1 MRIND
6 ADVRAM
12 IVCHVLFLRGSLF
25 GYVLRV
31 LFSQNSC
38 EIPASVKGKV
48 CVVDGEYLLPPTA
61 DNSTGHF
68 DFCVT
73 QTC

>member
-1 MRIND
+1 MPCSIPKG
-6 ADVRAM
+6 
-12 IVCHVLFLRGSLF
+12 LSLSLSLL
-25 GYVLRV
+25 GYVFRV

-38 EIPASVKGKV
+38 EIPVFAKATV
-48 CVVDGEYLLPPTA
+48 CVVDGKYLLPPTA
-61 DNSTGHF
+61 DNCTGQL